1 MKTQAHSRNSNIEL
15 LRIISMFLIVVHH
28 MSVHGFTSAGRWN
41 LQSFPSLNQFLV
53 QFMVIGG
60 KIGVDIFVVI
70 TGYYLINSKFH
81 LKKALNLEAQV
92 LTYSVSILLI
102 LVFTGTIHVSIVTI
116 IKSCLPITYNQ
127 YWFVT
132 SYMILYLTFPFWNI
146 LIKSLN
152 KIQFLSL
159 IAFLIL
165 LLCQ

>member
-70 TGYYLINSKFH
+70 TGYYLTRCASFVIF
-81 LKKALNLEAQV
+81 LK
-92 LTYSVSILLI
+92 
-102 LVFTGTIHVSIVTI
+102 H
-116 IKSCLPITYNQ
+116 
-127 YWFVT
+127 
-132 SYMILYLTFPFWNI
+132 
-146 LIKSLN
+146 
-152 KIQFLSL
+152 
-159 IAFLIL
+159 
-165 LLCQ
+165 